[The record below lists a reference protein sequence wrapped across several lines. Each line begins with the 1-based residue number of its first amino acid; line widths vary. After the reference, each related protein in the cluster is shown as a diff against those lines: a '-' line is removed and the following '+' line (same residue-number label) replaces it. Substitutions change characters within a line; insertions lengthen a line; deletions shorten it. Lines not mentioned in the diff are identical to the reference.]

1 MNPSHERPAL
11 AEKPVEVSSGK
22 VRLRGIVPV
31 LLASFDPSDESLI
44 FEDIGRQM
52 AFLKASGIRGVALP
66 MFGTEG
72 YKLDDGERQEMIEHA
87 VAAANGE
94 MAVVGNVLNAGA
106 RNAGFWASRYA
117 QLGVDAISF
126 PLPRAT
132 GCNESDLLDFARR
145 VCDSVDL
152 PILIQDWNPGGATID
167 EKFCVA
173 LKTHCEN
180 FSYVKLEEPFSLPKI
195 RRIVEETGGNVQCF
209 DGWGALRAMQALEAG
224 VVGLMPGPSM
234 ADVLALMFEAH
245 TEGNWEKAMA
255 IYESCLA
262 QMVTA
267 LQGNL
272 EFFIIMEKYLAWR
285 RGLIQSKAVRSPSVR
300 LDPELRKFGER
311 ICDRTLARLLEVQKS
326 ISGAMAMTH

>member
-1 MNPSHERPAL
+1 M
-11 AEKPVEVSSGK
+11 K
-22 VRLRGIVPV
+22 LRGIVPV

-52 AFLKASGIRGVALP
+52 AFLKAAGIRSVALP

-72 YKLDDGERQEMIEHA
+72 YKLDDGERQDLIEHA

-94 MAVVGNVLNAGA
+94 MAVVGNVLYAGA

-132 GCNESDLLDFARR
+132 GCHENDLLDFARR
-145 VCDSVDL
+145 VCDSVEL
-152 PILIQDWNPGGATID
+152 PIMIQDWNPGGVTID
-167 EKFCVA
+167 EKFCVG
-173 LKTHCEN
+173 LRTHCEN

-195 RRIVEETGGNVQCF
+195 RRIVGETGGHVQCL

-234 ADVLALMFEAH
+234 ADVLALMFDFY

-255 IYESCLA
+255 VYESCLA

-267 LQGNL
+267 LQGHL
-272 EFFIIMEKYLAWR
+272 EFFLIMEKYLAWR
-285 RGLIQSKAVRSPSVR
+285 RGIIQSKEPRSPSLC
-300 LDPELRKFGER
+300 LDEELRKFGEK
-311 ICDRTLARLLEVQKS
+311 ICDRAIARLVEVQKS
-326 ISGAMAMTH
+326 YSSDPLTKTIVSLGN